1 MILSLEKIFCKAV
14 EVHSDF
20 HGVGENWECPVKGGP
35 ITESI
40 FTLVPFSKNCEI
52 TVRKLFR
59 VEEFREGQ

>member
-1 MILSLEKIFCKAV
+1 MNCV
-14 EVHSDF
+14 YSDF
-20 HGVGENWECPVKGGP
+20 HGDGENWECPVKGGP